1 MRPTDEPTSF
11 LFSRTMLS
19 KIISTFKGH
28 WILCPLL
35 FLAIGC
41 VNKQPPREEFNLARA
56 ALLAAKTSEAKRYAP
71 RVYSQARRYMR
82 EAERAYKDRY
92 FEKST
97 DYFRKSRYYS
107 EKAENISRVMMFKQG
122 AMGP

>member
-1 MRPTDEPTSF
+1 MTSK
-11 LFSRTMLS
+11 LNRLM
-19 KIISTFKGH
+19 KGH

-35 FLAIGC
+35 FLAFGC

-56 ALLAAKTSEAKRYAP
+56 ALEAAKVSEAKRYAP
-71 RVYSQARRYMR
+71 RVYSEARRYMR
-82 EAERAYKDRY
+82 KAERAYKDRY

-97 DYFRKSRYYS
+97 EYFRKSRYYS
-107 EKAENISRVMMFKQG
+107 EKAENISRVMIFKQG

>member
-1 MRPTDEPTSF
+1 
-11 LFSRTMLS
+11 MLNKLGQS
-19 KIISTFKGH
+19 IKGH
-28 WILCPLL
+28 GWILCPLF

-41 VNKQPPREEFNLARA
+41 VNKQPPREEYNLARA
-56 ALLAAKTSEAKRYAP
+56 ALQAAQISEAKRYAP
-71 RVYSQARRYMR
+71 RVYSQARRYMKK
-82 EAERAYKDRY
+82 AERAYKDRY

-107 EKAENISRVMMFKQG
+107 EKAENISRLKMFEQG